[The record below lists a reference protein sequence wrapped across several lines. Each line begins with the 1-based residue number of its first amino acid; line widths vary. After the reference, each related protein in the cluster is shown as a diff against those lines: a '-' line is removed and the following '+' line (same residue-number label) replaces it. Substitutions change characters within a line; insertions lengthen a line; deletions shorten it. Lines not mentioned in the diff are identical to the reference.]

1 MQLPC
6 PIQFFDLLTKCPSP
20 WLHYGYCTPC
30 LEDSRLT
37 GTDILNHII
46 HCETLFKRC
55 QDNKLA
61 SHIELYQRT
70 EAKIAGKI
78 LSADSPPW
86 ICTPLLRTPSS
97 EFHRH
102 QIQILDMQMTHFIN
116 RRIYKFF
123 QSYTHIYLF
132 ICYFHTAG
140 NQSTDTLMKLGP
152 AATSPQPRR
161 TIGGW
166 VCKLW
171 LWYFPS
177 LCVTTVLN
185 KKIF

>member
-1 MQLPC
+1 M
-6 PIQFFDLLTKCPSP
+6 K
-20 WLHYGYCTPC
+20 H
-30 LEDSRLT
+30 
-37 GTDILNHII
+37 
-46 HCETLFKRC
+46 
-55 QDNKLA
+55 KLA

-86 ICTPLLRTPSS
+86 ICTLSLRTPSS

-102 QIQILDMQMTHFIN
+102 QLQILDMQMTHFIN

-132 ICYFHTAG
+132 IRYFHAAR
-140 NQSTDTLMKLGP
+140 NLSTDTLMKLGP
-152 AATSPQPRR
+152 ATTSPQPRR
-161 TIGGW
+161 TIRGW
-166 VCKLW
+166 VWKLL

-177 LCVTTVLN
+177 LCVITVLN
-185 KKIF
+185 KKKFKRKKLIHFVQGGTQFEEPSGLSRKMQKNKEFL